1 MSAYIDGAPVRKS
14 SAHKSVPK
22 SEARA
27 KLPGQVVLVLQ
38 GGGALGAYQVGVYQA
53 LHEAAIEPDWVI
65 GTSIGAINA
74 ALIAGNKPEARMDQ
88 LHRFWDQVEHRA
100 LRDLPQMFMQAMFAN
115 MSTMVHGIPSFFAPN
130 PNAWLGMHM
139 PLGVEGA
146 AYYTT
151 EPLRKTLTSLVDFD
165 YVNAQHTRLTV

>member
-1 MSAYIDGAPVRKS
+1 MIRPPPRSTLFPYTTLFRS
-14 SAHKSVPK
+14 
-22 SEARA
+22 
-27 KLPGQVVLVLQ
+27 
-38 GGGALGAYQVGVYQA
+38 
-53 LHEAAIEPDWVI
+53 
-65 GTSIGAINA
+65 
-74 ALIAGNKPEARMDQ
+74 
-88 LHRFWDQVEHRA
+88 
-100 LRDLPQMFMQAMFAN
+100 RDLPQMFMQAMFAN

-165 YVNAQHTRLTV
+165 YVNAQHTRLTVGAVNVRNGKMHYFDNRQENIAPMH